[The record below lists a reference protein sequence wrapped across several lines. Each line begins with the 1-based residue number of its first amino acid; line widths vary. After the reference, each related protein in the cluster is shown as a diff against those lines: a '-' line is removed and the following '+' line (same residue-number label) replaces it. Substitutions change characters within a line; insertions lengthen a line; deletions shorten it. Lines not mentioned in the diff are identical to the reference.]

1 MIKYSTRSALLL
13 VSLVLLFL
21 VAAQCVP
28 APTAAPPESEAPAAM
43 EAAPEE
49 AAEPAAP
56 AEGPIVIGLH
66 APLTGPNA
74 QFGAAMR
81 DGALLA
87 VAGINEQGGINGR
100 PVELVVGD
108 DKSDPTEGVAVIQ
121 RFLADDEIVGMLG
134 GFNSSVNLATQEKTG
149 EAGVVHLNMGASPR
163 LAQDQTGNPTL
174 FRAILTDKVFVP
186 ATAEYIIQDQGLT
199 RMAMIGENTDYG
211 LAEMDT
217 MVELA
222 PEMGAEIVAQETFN
236 PGDTDFSAQLAKI
249 SQTDPDVLM
258 VAGLITEAALIAQQA
273 EAVGIDAQL
282 FSPSD
287 GVDSPQFAE
296 LGGEAVEGYLFASMI
311 DLSREAPVVQTFR
324 QLAEAQGVDAQAY
337 TAITYDAANVLFDA
351 FAAVGT
357 DGAVVA
363 DYLKQ
368 NEFEGVT
375 GLIAFDDVGD
385 RVSPPFI
392 RQVQNGEFVT
402 VKAPG
407 E

>member
-311 DLSREAPVVQTFR
+311 DLNREAPVVQTFR

-368 NEFEGVT
+368 NEFRGVT